1 MNERP
6 DLIVAQGLQKYYPL
20 SRGPF
25 AQAKGVI
32 KAVDGVDLSIKERE
46 TLGLVGESGCGKS
59 TLGRLLLRL
68 EDATAGAISFEGQ
81 EISNLQGKQLRQLR
95 KEAQIVFQD
104 PYSSLNPRKR
114 VRQIVEEPLIIHR
127 VFASKEEREEEIR
140 RLLKA
145 VELEEDHLQ
154 RYPHEFS
161 GGQRQR
167 IGIARALALR
177 PKFIVADEP
186 VSALD
191 VSIQAQILHLLQELQ
206 KQFHLTYLFISHDL
220 GVVGYI
226 SQRVAVMY
234 LGRIVELASRQE
246 IYQHP
251 LHPYTQLLL
260 KAVPQP
266 DPGQRGITS
275 PPAGE
280 LSSLF
285 APLPGCP
292 FSSRCHCAS
301 RRCRRERPLLTE
313 ISSGH
318 SVACFEFGRV
328 KENRG
333 LLV

>member
-1 MNERP
+1 
-6 DLIVAQGLQKYYPL
+6 
-20 SRGPF
+20 
-25 AQAKGVI
+25 
-32 KAVDGVDLSIKERE
+32 VDLSIKEGE

-68 EDATAGAISFEGQ
+68 EDATAGTISFEGQ
-81 EISNLQGKQLRQLR
+81 VISCIQGTQLRQLR
-95 KEAQIVFQD
+95 KKAQIVFQD

-114 VRQIVEEPLIIHR
+114 VKQIVEEPLIIHK
-127 VFASKEEREEEIR
+127 VFASKRERDKEIR

-191 VSIQAQILHLLQELQ
+191 VSIQAQILRLLQELQ
-206 KQFHLTYLFISHDL
+206 EKFHLTYLFISHDL
-220 GVVGYI
+220 GVVSYI

-234 LGRIVELASRQE
+234 LGRIVELASRKE

-251 LHPYTQLLL
+251 LHPYTQILL
-260 KAVPQP
+260 KAIPQP
-266 DPGQRGITS
+266 DPSKRGIAS

-280 LSSLF
+280 LPSLF
-285 APLPGCP
+285 SSIPGCP
-292 FSSRCHCAS
+292 FSFRCLQQS
-301 RRCRRERPLLTE
+301 KRCRQERPVLRE
-313 ISSGH
+313 IASGQ
-318 SVACFEFGRV
+318 SVACFAV
-328 KENRG
+328 
-333 LLV
+333 

>member
-6 DLIVAQGLQKYYPL
+6 DLIVAHALRKYYPL

-25 AQAKGVI
+25 APARGVV
-32 KAVDGVDLSIKERE
+32 KAVNGVDLSIKVGE

-59 TLGRLLLRL
+59 TMGRLLLRL
-68 EDATAGAISFEGQ
+68 EDATAGDIYFDGEAIGS
-81 EISNLQGKQLRQLR
+81 LQGKQLRQLR
-95 KEAQIVFQD
+95 KKAQIIFQD

-114 VRQIVEEPLIIHR
+114 VKQIVEEPLIIHR
-127 VFASKEEREEEIR
+127 VFESKGEREEEVR

-145 VELEEDHLQ
+145 VELEEDHLY

-191 VSIQAQILHLLQELQ
+191 VSIQAQILNLLQELQ
-206 KQFHLTYLFISHDL
+206 EKFHLTYLFISHDL
-220 GVVGYI
+220 SVVSYV

-234 LGRIVELASRQE
+234 FGSIVELASREE

-251 LHPYTQLLL
+251 LHPYTRILLT
-260 KAVPQP
+260 AIPQP
-266 DPGQRGITS
+266 DPSQRGVAS

-280 LSSLF
+280 MPSLF
-285 APLPGCP
+285 SPPLGCP
-292 FSSRCHCAS
+292 FESRCPHAKKQ
-301 RRCRRERPLLTE
+301 CRRQIPILTE
-313 ISSGH
+313 VSSGH
-318 SVACFEFGRV
+318 SVACLEV
-328 KENRG
+328 
-333 LLV
+333 

>member
-6 DLIVAQGLQKYYPL
+6 DLIVARGLQKYYPL
-20 SRGPF
+20 PRGLF

-32 KAVDGVDLSIKERE
+32 KALDGVDLSIKERE

-68 EDATAGAISFEGQ
+68 EDATAGAISFEGR

-191 VSIQAQILHLLQELQ
+191 VSIQAQILRLLQELQ
-206 KQFHLTYLFISHDL
+206 EKFHLTYLFISHDL
-220 GVVGYI
+220 SVVSYI

-234 LGRIVELASRQE
+234 VGKIVELASRQE
-246 IYQHP
+246 IYQRP
-251 LHPYTQLLL
+251 LHPYTQILL
-260 KAVPQP
+260 KAIPQP
-266 DPGQRGITS
+266 DPSHREITS
-275 PPAGE
+275 TPTGE
-280 LSSLF
+280 LPSLF
-285 APLPGCP
+285 SLPRGCP
-292 FSSRCHCAS
+292 FVSRCPQAS
-301 RRCRRERPLLTE
+301 RRCRRQRPTLAE
-313 ISSGH
+313 VSPGH
-318 SVACFEFGRV
+318 SVACLEV
-328 KENRG
+328 
-333 LLV
+333 